1 MPLYLYLIAHNRPE
15 IKTHTYIGCTE
26 NFLKRLN
33 QHNGLESGGPRITK
47 RAAGSWE
54 PVIIIK
60 IPDDRALNSKDLKK
74 EWKQSSR
81 GLESRIKRGL
91 EIAVNNSLQL
101 VMPKNK
107 NNNIPIVKFIND
119 NWDGDKVNMTDK
131 QWQRVLSSDL

>member
-1 MPLYLYLIAHNRPE
+1 MPLYLYLISHDRPE

-26 NFLKRLN
+26 NFLRRLN
-33 QHNGLESGGPRITK
+33 QHNGLEAGGPRITK

-60 IPDDRALNSKDLKK
+60 IPYDSTLNSKDLKK

-81 GLESRIKRGL
+81 GLESRIRRGL
-91 EIAVNNSLQL
+91 EIAVNNQLQL

-119 NWDGDKVNMTDK
+119 NWDGDTVNMTNQ
-131 QWQRVLSSDL
+131 QWKRVLSSEL

>member
-1 MPLYLYLIAHNRPE
+1 
-15 IKTHTYIGCTE
+15 
-26 NFLKRLN
+26 
-33 QHNGLESGGPRITK
+33 LEAGGPRITK

-60 IPDDRALNSKDLKK
+60 ISDDTTVNSKDLKK

-81 GLESRIKRGL
+81 GLESRIRRGI
-91 EIAVNNSLQL
+91 EIAVNNGLQL

-119 NWDGDKVNMTDK
+119 NWDGDKVTMTNQ
-131 QWQRVLSSDL
+131 QWKRVLSSEL